1 MEDLKYKNKSEG
13 FKASILGF
21 LIGLAVIIP
30 GISGSTISI
39 MFKLYEKLL
48 YAMGNI
54 FKKFKACFIFL
65 LPIVI
70 GAVVGLLVGFL
81 TIRELLNTIP
91 FLVIL
96 LFIGLMIGAFPVVN
110 NEIKGEAKTPKRII
124 LYILGLIIPV
134 ALALSSLYLFKG
146 DRSLADIGIMDY
158 IIFFILGYLISVTQL
173 VPGLSATA
181 LLMALG
187 YFNVI
192 INAISVI
199 YLLDNLNVLFLFV
212 IMFIGVLVGLITFS
226 KLMNFGFAKAK
237 KTLYFLINGLSL
249 GSIIAMFMTEDII
262 ACYKNMEAWQLICGI
277 VLMVLGFGIS
287 YYFAKKEIKG

>member
-1 MEDLKYKNKSEG
+1 MDDLKYNTKGEG

-48 YAMGNI
+48 YAIGNI
-54 FKKFKACFIFL
+54 FKKFKVCFIFL

-70 GAVVGLLVGFL
+70 GAVIGLLLGFL

-96 LFIGLMIGAFPVVN
+96 LFIGLMMGAFPVVN
-110 NEIKGEAKTPKRII
+110 NEIKGEAITLKRIV
-124 LYILGLIIPV
+124 LYLIGLLIPV
-134 ALALSSLYLFKG
+134 SMSLASIFLFKG
-146 DRSLADIGIMDY
+146 ENNLVDINFMDY
-158 IIFFILGYLISVTQL
+158 IIFFILGYLVSVTQL

-192 INAISVI
+192 INSISI
-199 YLLDNLNVLFLFV
+199 SYLLDNVSVIFLFV
-212 IMFIGVLVGLITFS
+212 VMFIGVLVGLVTFS
-226 KLMNFGFAKAK
+226 KLMNFGFSKAK

-262 ACYKNMEAWQLICGI
+262 ECYKTIGPGQLAGGI
-277 VLMVLGFGIS
+277 ALLILGFGIS
-287 YYFAKKEIKG
+287 FYFARKEIKG